1 MEDWVGHS
9 YLLNRRGAFA
19 VAMET
24 NVFVD
29 SLFFGDL
36 GDAVIGALSVAKL
49 LGSQRR
55 ALDSP

>member
-1 MEDWVGHS
+1 MGHS
-9 YLLNRRGAFA
+9 YLLSRRGAFA

-29 SLFFGDL
+29 SLFHGDV